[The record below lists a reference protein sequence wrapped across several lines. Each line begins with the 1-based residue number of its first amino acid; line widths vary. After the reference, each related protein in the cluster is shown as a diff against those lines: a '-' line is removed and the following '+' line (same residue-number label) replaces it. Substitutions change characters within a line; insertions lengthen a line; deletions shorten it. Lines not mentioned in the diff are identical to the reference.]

1 MEGNVVAIPGNHDH
15 WNAPQGILEDAMAS
29 LNVRLLKNE
38 VWRHAGIAWVG
49 IDSMNA
55 RQANPAKAF
64 KGLQPSD
71 VSIALWHE
79 PDCVDLLPKGCS
91 LMLSGHSHGGQFTF
105 PWGWTP
111 MHTKNGE
118 KYVRGYFPNAPTPLY
133 VNRGLGT
140 TGPPSRLNCMP
151 EVTILTLDSGA

>member
-1 MEGNVVAIPGNHDH
+1 
-15 WNAPQGILEDAMAS
+15 
-29 LNVRLLKNE
+29 
-38 VWRHAGIAWVG
+38 
-49 IDSMNA
+49 
-55 RQANPAKAF
+55 
-64 KGLQPSD
+64 
-71 VSIALWHE
+71 
-79 PDCVDLLPKGCS
+79 
-91 LMLSGHSHGGQFTF
+91 
-105 PWGWTP
+105 